1 MNYIFSF
8 YFFLLSSQWGLVSST
23 LSTFAQ
29 RDGVKK
35 KEPVPEFVLHTAVF
49 YRFVSAARW
58 REEAAVFIPLD
69 LSTPPYVVS
78 NIRAPRGTHMFWW
91 NTPVN
96 CRRMRSKGGET
107 HDLHVMVAI
116 AEIAGLKSPARA
128 AAMASF
134 SALASTQVVVLGI
147 LVALVLLVIHR
158 QTRRTTSAGGRPQE
172 SFGHHHRPRCRG
184 GRDTGRP
191 VGIDRWL
198 GRRRRRLDTLP
209 SRH

>member
-23 LSTFAQ
+23 LSTLSTFPQ

-69 LSTPPYVVS
+69 LSTPPHVVS

-134 SALASTQVVVLGI
+134 SAHACFDAGRGPRNPRHSGPPRHPPSNAAYNFCGRAPTGI
-147 LVALVLLVIHR
+147 V
-158 QTRRTTSAGGRPQE
+158 RT
-172 SFGHHHRPRCRG
+172 
-184 GRDTGRP
+184 
-191 VGIDRWL
+191 
-198 GRRRRRLDTLP
+198 
-209 SRH
+209 

>member
-1 MNYIFSF
+1 MVCRFHP
-8 YFFLLSSQWGLVSST
+8 GGPRLVSSRQIRCAACS
-23 LSTFAQ
+23 LAPPEDFWAAPRSLAS
-29 RDGVKK
+29 KK
-35 KEPVPEFVLHTAVF
+35 NTAVF
-49 YRFVSAARW
+49 YFFTGLCLPRW
-58 REEAAVFIPLD
+58 REEAAVFIPST
-69 LSTPPYVVS
+69 STPPHVVS

-147 LVALVLLVIHR
+147 IVALVLIVIHR

-184 GRDTGRP
+184 GRDT
-191 VGIDRWL
+191 VWVDR
-198 GRRRRRLDTLP
+198 
-209 SRH
+209 

>member
-1 MNYIFSF
+1 MVCRFHPGGPRLAASRR
-8 YFFLLSSQWGLVSST
+8 LRTSWAATPDRHG
-23 LSTFAQ
+23 
-29 RDGVKK
+29 
-35 KEPVPEFVLHTAVF
+35 EHTAVF
-49 YRFVSAARW
+49 TGLCLPW
-58 REEAAVFIPLD
+58 REAAVFIPLD
-69 LSTPPYVVS
+69 LSTPPHVVS

-134 SALASTQVVVLGI
+134 SALASTQVVVLGT
-147 LVALVLLVIHR
+147 LATLVLLVIHR
-158 QTRRTTSAGGRPQE
+158 QTRRTTSAGGRPQG